1 MVNTMLDID
10 TEVLLAWSRMSNGR
24 VGIRANVVLLKKEG
38 YSATEI
44 AMQTGLSVRNVQRW
58 ICRFTDQGPKGLVDS
73 QRPGRPNPV
82 RRRRAVLKQLDPELY
97 QLSEQVSS
105 APVVKSRRRTFSQD
119 VIWRSARITGLTSS
133 RSSTQDIRTY
143 IDGEFSLLGL
153 VGLMYLPGVTFAAV
167 QDGRPWSP
175 KLGLTGYWIRPSPET
190 LQYFRQSGWGR
201 ERPISLPLAMQAAR
215 NQSLRRNTPRTAH
228 EIWERWIKGILE
240 SDPPVAKSVRL
251 IIVGDITNPLVFK
264 TLQLL
269 QPWSPRTRSDRKA
282 GDLNT
287 PATVD
292 LLPLCNSLQAW
303 LFEDSRLSSL
313 RGVIQLMEP
322 WPKSGSGSA
331 LRPFAWFRNH
341 DELIEMRSARQNG
354 GKN

>member
-1 MVNTMLDID
+1 MPD
-10 TEVLLAWSRMSNGR
+10 SR
-24 VGIRANVVLLKKEG
+24 VGLRAKAILLSKNGHSTTK
-38 YSATEI
+38 I
-44 AMQTGLSVRNVQRW
+44 AKQTGLSRRNVERW
-58 ICRFTDQGPKGLVDS
+58 IDRFADQGPKGLVDS
-73 QRPGRPNPV
+73 QRPGRPMSAK
-82 RRRRAVLKQLDPELY
+82 RRRAVLKQLAPELY
-97 QLSEQVSS
+97 QPSEQVSS
-105 APVVKSRRRTFSQD
+105 ALVVKPRRRTFSRD
-119 VIWRSARITGLTSS
+119 VIWRAARISGLTSS
-133 RSSTQDIRTY
+133 RSSTKDIPTY

-153 VGLMYLPGVTFAAV
+153 VGLMYLPGLTFAAV

-175 KLGLTGYWIRPSPET
+175 KLGLTGYWIRPAPET
-190 LQYFRQSGWGR
+190 LQYFRQSGWGL
-201 ERPISLPLAMQAAR
+201 ERPISLPLALQAAR
-215 NQSLRRNTPRTAH
+215 HQSLRRNTPRTAH

-269 QPWSPRTRSDRKA
+269 QPWAPRTRSDRKA

-287 PATVD
+287 PATVE

-303 LFEDSRLSSL
+303 LFEESRLSSM

-341 DELIEMRSARQNG
+341 DELIEMRSANA
-354 GKN
+354 KSKK